1 MIRKREKNNDLAKQ
15 NQEWDSY
22 WGKKNTVS
30 NSLYDRIAKIYRK
43 YVMVDMFEHFMK
55 KNFSSGSKLLHA
67 GCGGGYADVCLHGYA
82 EVIALDNSSNA
93 LERYKKNH
101 GDKSTLVLGD
111 IFHLPFEEKSF
122 DGIYNLGVME
132 HFKEDEIQAILAEFK
147 RVLRDDGML
156 VIFWP
161 PTFGSTTNTLDALH
175 FVLNTILRRNIR
187 LHPPEVSRINS
198 KKHAT
203 EIFSKAGFS
212 VVDYYFGPKDLFTQV
227 VIVAKK
233 SDS

>member
-1 MIRKREKNNDLAKQ
+1 MVSAKKDHGKRT
-15 NQEWDSY
+15 QEWDSY

-30 NSLYDRIAKIYRK
+30 NGLYDTVAKIYRK
-43 YVMVDMFEHFMK
+43 LIMVKMFEHFMK

-82 EVIALDNSSNA
+82 DITALDNSSNA

-101 GDKSTLVLGD
+101 GDKSKIILGD

-132 HFKEDEIQAILAEFK
+132 HFKEDEIQAILTEFK
-147 RVLRDDGML
+147 RILSDHGRIVL
-156 VIFWP
+156 FWP

-175 FVLNTILRRNIR
+175 FILNTILRRKVR
-187 LHPPEVSRINS
+187 LHPPELTRIKS
-198 KKHAT
+198 KRQALET
-203 EIFSKAGFS
+203 LQKAGFS
-212 VVDYYFGPKDLFTQV
+212 VVDYYFGPKDFFTQV

-233 SDS
+233 SDL